1 MPAPF
6 RRFAKRAAIA
16 DRANDV
22 FSPSVRATREHI
34 WFLLVLLA
42 NIVIWDFEFRKA
54 EVFSAS
60 VQILFYFEP
69 DSFDINRLTDVKS
82 SRFKT
87 RIYKVSFDYR

>member
-42 NIVIWDFEFRKA
+42 NIVIWDLEFRKA

-60 VQILFYFEP
+60 VQILFYILNLF
-69 DSFDINRLTDVKS
+69 FRYKS
-82 SRFKT
+82 LDRCKELKIQDT
-87 RIYKVSFDYR
+87 YL